1 VISRKPQAK
10 KGRLVWRI
18 SAGTPNGRWVDPDTS
33 PIGPHE
39 MDLLDVP
46 YSWASSSFDLLNGCD
61 VSDEPDTLT
70 NAQLDELFPP
80 NKSAPGAAE
89 A

>member
-1 VISRKPQAK
+1 VTLRKPQAK

-18 SAGTPNGRWVDPDTS
+18 SEDKPNGRWVDPDAS

-46 YSWASSSFDLLNGCD
+46 YSWASSSYDLLNGCD

-80 NKSAPGAAE
+80 NGAVPGASKA
-89 A
+89 